1 MVKIEDVR
9 YIAIVKNSLRFV
21 SGFTEDDETLEEI
34 LRLAKARIRLKVSS
48 RYDDLIEDW
57 LETDKLYSPLYQK
70 AVVSQVIWDYQNKFG
85 ANLKFNQFESLSEFN
100 RTVDLLIKDLQ
111 KGVNRIRREGV
122 FNGGDED
129 GFK

>member
-21 SGFTEDDETLEEI
+21 TGFTEDDETLEEI

-48 RYDDLIEDW
+48 RYDELIEVW
-57 LETDKLYSPLYQK
+57 LETDRLYSPLYQK

-85 ANLKFNQFESLSEFN
+85 ANLKYNQFESLSEFN

-111 KGVNRIRREGV
+111 KGVNRIRREGA
-122 FNGGDED
+122 FIGGDED
-129 GFK
+129 GFE